1 MRASTRRGSPLQLHF
16 QEKPW
21 DLFVSIGYT
30 ASVGLVLLAS
40 GVGSLLGILLVVF
53 TPGYVLVA
61 ACFPKAREMDWI
73 ERIVLSFGLSVGVV
87 PLLGL
92 LLNLTPW
99 GIRLVPVVVS
109 IIVFTF
115 SLGWAAYWRRM
126 RLPVD
131 QRLSLTFSLA
141 IPTFHRLSLL
151 DRGLTIGLAVGVVV
165 TGGALAFVVLTANSG
180 DTYTEFY
187 VLTAAGNASGYP
199 TTMNVSQEATVILG
213 VVNHESVTV
222 SYLIRIE
229 LVGVKTIH
237 NVTSGLNET
246 IAVNRT
252 TWSTLNFTLASEQN
266 LTWPYTFRINS
277 PGLWE
282 LLFLLFMDRDL
293 SSVYRQVHLYVRVE

>member
-1 MRASTRRGSPLQLHF
+1 M
-16 QEKPW
+16 
-21 DLFVSIGYT
+21 FVSIGYT

-187 VLTAAGNASGYP
+187 VLAAAGNASGYP